1 MNNIDL
7 MNYWIAS
14 SDKDYDVMK
23 DSDIDIA
30 IITDDIKCHDVF
42 DEQLNLKQL
51 GFKSSLYG
59 TKLLIKVIL
68 KASALD
74 DYYTLND
81 IYSVISQETDLSV
94 NDISV
99 LVFNSLNSRK
109 KDISK
114 KNFENIFGYEYNE
127 NDRILKISLVMNI
140 MKMILNARNLLKI

>member
-1 MNNIDL
+1 MVQNWNELIMNNIDL

-127 NDRILKISLVMNI
+127 NDFKCKEFIENLV
-140 MKMILNARNLLKI
+140 NLL

>member
-1 MNNIDL
+1 MSNNKQYYQI
-7 MNYWIAS
+7 YRI
-14 SDKDYDVMK
+14 
-23 DSDIDIA
+23 
-30 IITDDIKCHDVF
+30 
-42 DEQLNLKQL
+42 LKQL

-114 KNFENIFGYEYNE
+114 KNFENIFG
-127 NDRILKISLVMNI
+127 
-140 MKMILNARNLLKI
+140 

>member
-81 IYSVISQETDLSV
+81 IYSVISQETDLSI

-99 LVFNSLNSRK
+99 LIFNSLNSRK

-127 NDRILKISLVMNI
+127 NDFKFYFDFDFD
-140 MKMILNARNLLKI
+140 

>member
-81 IYSVISQETDLSV
+81 IYSVISQETDLSI

-127 NDRILKISLVMNI
+127 NDFKFYFDFDFD
-140 MKMILNARNLLKI
+140 

>member
-1 MNNIDL
+1 MVQNWNELIMNNIDL

-109 KDISK
+109 K
-114 KNFENIFGYEYNE
+114 IFPK
-127 NDRILKISLVMNI
+127 RILKISLVMNI

>member
-1 MNNIDL
+1 MVQNWNELIMNNIDL

-94 NDISV
+94 NDILV

-114 KNFENIFGYEYNE
+114 
-127 NDRILKISLVMNI
+127 RILKISLVMNI

>member
-59 TKLLIKVIL
+59 TKLLIR
-68 KASALD
+68 
-74 DYYTLND
+74 
-81 IYSVISQETDLSV
+81 
-94 NDISV
+94 
-99 LVFNSLNSRK
+99 F
-109 KDISK
+109 
-114 KNFENIFGYEYNE
+114 
-127 NDRILKISLVMNI
+127 
-140 MKMILNARNLLKI
+140 

>member
-1 MNNIDL
+1 

-81 IYSVISQETDLSV
+81 IYSVISQETDLSI

-109 KDISK
+109 K
-114 KNFENIFGYEYNE
+114 IFPK
-127 NDRILKISLVMNI
+127 RILKISLVMNI

>member
-94 NDISV
+94 NDILV

-114 KNFENIFGYEYNE
+114 
-127 NDRILKISLVMNI
+127 RILKISLVMNI

>member
-1 MNNIDL
+1 MSNNKQYYQI
-7 MNYWIAS
+7 YRI
-14 SDKDYDVMK
+14 
-23 DSDIDIA
+23 
-30 IITDDIKCHDVF
+30 
-42 DEQLNLKQL
+42 LKQL

-59 TKLLIKVIL
+59 TKLF
-68 KASALD
+68 ALD

-127 NDRILKISLVMNI
+127 NDFKCKEFIENLV
-140 MKMILNARNLLKI
+140 NLL